1 MSEKEMKQLMDE
13 ILYCED
19 NLIESLTNDEEIK
32 QIITRLVNEVGNN
45 EMQIRIQ
52 NIILTDIQEKYKQ
65 LHINEEDNNII
76 RK

>member
-1 MSEKEMKQLMDE
+1 MKQLMDE